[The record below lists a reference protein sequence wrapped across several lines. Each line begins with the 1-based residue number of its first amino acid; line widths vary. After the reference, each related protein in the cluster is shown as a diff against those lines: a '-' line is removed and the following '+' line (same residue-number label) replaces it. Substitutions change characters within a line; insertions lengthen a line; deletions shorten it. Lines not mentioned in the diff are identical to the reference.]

1 MISLD
6 ISFII
11 INWNT
16 KDLLLECLASIY
28 RTVSKITFEIWVVDN
43 GSSDGSARA
52 VKEKYP
58 AIKIIENRTNLG
70 FAAANNLALERMGGQ
85 YALLLNTDTV
95 LTEDAVSELHNF
107 MEINPEAAITCG
119 QLLNPDGSKQ
129 NSIANFPSLL
139 SLISNETLLR
149 LLLPR
154 RFPSKRR
161 EYRTPIEIDSC
172 IGACMLIRKKAIDQ
186 TGFLDDRYFFFL
198 EETDWAYRMKKAGWK
213 IYFVPAARIFHAQGK
228 SVGIRADARIM
239 FYRSRYAFFKKW
251 HPGSYPLVCFVI
263 FSRLIINTL
272 LSLLGITL
280 TFGLKKALNR
290 KFIVYVQLIVWHMK
304 GCP

>member
-1 MISLD
+1 MD

-28 RTVSKITFEIWVVDN
+28 RTVSKIAFEVWVVDN
-43 GSSDGSARA
+43 GSSDGSVRA

-58 AIKIIENRTNLG
+58 DIKIIENPKNLG

-107 MEINPEAAITCG
+107 MKANPDAGIACG
-119 QLLNPDGSKQ
+119 QLLNLDGSKQ

-139 SLISNETLLR
+139 SLVSNETLLR

-161 EYRTPIEIDSC
+161 EYKTAVEIESC
-172 IGACMLIRKKAIDQ
+172 IGACMLVRKKAIDQ

-198 EETDWAYRMKKAGWK
+198 EETDWAYRMKKSGWK
-213 IYFVPAARIFHAQGK
+213 IYFVPSAKIFHAQGK

-239 FYRSRYAFFKKW
+239 FYRSRYTFFKKW
-251 HPGSYPLVCFVI
+251 HQRSYALVCFVI

-272 LSLLGITL
+272 LSLFGIALTL
-280 TFGLKKALNR
+280 GLKKGLNR
-290 KFIVYVQLIVWHMK
+290 KFMVYAQLIVWHMK